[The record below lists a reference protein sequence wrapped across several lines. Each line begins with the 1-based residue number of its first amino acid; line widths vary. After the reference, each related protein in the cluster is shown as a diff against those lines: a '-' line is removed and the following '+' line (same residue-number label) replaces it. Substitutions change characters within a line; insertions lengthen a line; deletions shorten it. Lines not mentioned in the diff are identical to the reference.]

1 MFVLCVFA
9 VLIVLKMS
17 FNREPNKR
25 KSDSADV
32 LPSTSPTPRR
42 SDAAIMADDLSQL
55 AERINWP
62 RLPELKEFE
71 QMAELILSAG
81 YYSSEELADTSPT
94 ERQQLY
100 KLLADGRPGWSR
112 LLRKILGA
120 KAPPI
125 EVETKKALP
134 FTEIDIFAAIKN
146 HPTLYGLGELLRPR
160 QEAVNIFSEAMYEG
174 SKAIPPYI
182 PFVAPKLW
190 EAPWALQDPTHKRA
204 AESERSRQKRN
215 AVKTSF
221 LNTGQLAL
229 TYLRYIMAGELSGA
243 WTKFGGLGAM
253 LTNLA
258 SIMELSVLQNMETA
272 CRFERT
278 QSAAWSHLARE
289 RGSLQTIKEEL
300 VKVNRDRLHQ
310 VVNDQVS
317 EFSERLK
324 RREGGNPGSS
334 TRPRARNNKRARSP
348 RRGYYQE
355 SFSKRRPPNRN
366 RSPRDKQDN
375 KSSSYNSP
383 DVKKDKEPKKDSQK
397 GKKAPRDYV

>member
-1 MFVLCVFA
+1 M
-9 VLIVLKMS
+9 
-17 FNREPNKR
+17 NREQSKR
-25 KSDSADV
+25 PPDSAEM

-71 QMAELILSAG
+71 QTAELILSAG

-100 KLLADGRPGWSR
+100 KLLAEGRPGWSR

-125 EVETKKALP
+125 EVEIKKALP
-134 FTEIDIFAAIKN
+134 FSEIDIFGAIKAHTALN
-146 HPTLYGLGELLRPR
+146 GIGELLRPR
-160 QEAVNIFSEAMYEG
+160 QEAVNIFSAALYEG

-190 EAPWALQDPTHKRA
+190 EAPWSLQDPAHKRA
-204 AESERSRQKRN
+204 GEAERSRQKRN
-215 AVKTSF
+215 AAKTSF

-229 TYLRYIMAGELSGA
+229 AYLRYIIAGELSGA

-258 SIMELSVLQNMETA
+258 SILELSVLRNMETA

-289 RGSLQTIKEEL
+289 RGSLLTIKEEL

-310 VVNDQVS
+310 VANDQVS
-317 EFSERLK
+317 EFTERQK

-334 TRPRARNNKRARSP
+334 NKPRARNNKRARSP
-348 RRGYYQE
+348 RKSYRQE
-355 SFSKRRPPNRN
+355 SSSKRRQPYRN
-366 RSPRDKQDN
+366 RSPRDNQDN
-375 KSSSYNSP
+375 KSSTYNSP
-383 DVKKDKEPKKDSQK
+383 GAKKDKEPKKDSQK
-397 GKKAPRDYV
+397 GKKASRDYV

>member
-1 MFVLCVFA
+1 
-9 VLIVLKMS
+9 
-17 FNREPNKR
+17 
-25 KSDSADV
+25 
-32 LPSTSPTPRR
+32 
-42 SDAAIMADDLSQL
+42 MADDLSQL

-134 FTEIDIFAAIKN
+134 FTEIDIFGAIKN

-174 SKAIPPYI
+174 SKAVPPYI
-182 PFVAPKLW
+182 PFVAPRLW
-190 EAPWALQDPTHKRA
+190 EAPWALQDPAHKRA

-229 TYLRYIMAGELSGA
+229 AYLRYIIAGELSGA
-243 WTKFGGLGAM
+243 WSKFGGLGAL

-258 SIMELSVLQNMETA
+258 SILELSVLQNMETA

-278 QSAAWSHLARE
+278 QSSAWSHLARE

-310 VVNDQVS
+310 VVNDQLS
-317 EFSERLK
+317 EFSERQK
-324 RREGGNPGSS
+324 RREGEKAKSS
-334 TRPRARNNKRARSP
+334 TKPRARNNKRARSP
-348 RRGYYQE
+348 RRSYRQE
-355 SFSKRRPPNRN
+355 RSPKRRQPYRN
-366 RSPRDKQDN
+366 RSPRDNQDN

-383 DVKKDKEPKKDSQK
+383 NDKKDKEPKKDSQK
-397 GKKAPRDYV
+397 GKKASRDYV